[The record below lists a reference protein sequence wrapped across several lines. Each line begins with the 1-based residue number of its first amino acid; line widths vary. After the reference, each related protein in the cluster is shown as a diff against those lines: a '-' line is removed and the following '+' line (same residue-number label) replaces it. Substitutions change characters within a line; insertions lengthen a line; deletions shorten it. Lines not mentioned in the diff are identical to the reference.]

1 MMRHLFIILAFV
13 AAITMSC
20 SRKAAPDTA
29 ASEAAQALYDKLLK
43 GDYEGF
49 VSGMYFPDR
58 IPDGYRQQ
66 LVANAKMFMANQSK
80 EHEGI
85 VAANVIRQERD
96 SLSSTV
102 EVFILLS
109 YNDSTQE
116 EVVVPMIES
125 EGVWLMR

>member
-1 MMRHLFIILAFV
+1 MMRKIFFILV
-13 AAITMSC
+13 AVAIIAASC
-20 SRKAAPDTA
+20 SRKNPSDTA

-66 LVANAKMFMANQSK
+66 LVANAKMFIANQNK

-85 VAANVIRQERD
+85 SEVNVIRQERD

-125 EGVWLMR
+125 EGIWLMQ